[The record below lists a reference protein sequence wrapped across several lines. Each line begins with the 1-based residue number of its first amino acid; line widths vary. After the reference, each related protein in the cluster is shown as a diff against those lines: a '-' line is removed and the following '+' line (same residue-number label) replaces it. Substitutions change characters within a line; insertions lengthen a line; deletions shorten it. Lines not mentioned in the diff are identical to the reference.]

1 VTADIHSDPCD
12 PEDIMD
18 IKVLGPGCRNCV
30 LLEQRTREALD
41 ALGIDAEVEK
51 VTDPVAIV
59 AYGAMSTPGLVV
71 DDRLVLTGKV
81 PTARKL
87 AQLLDG

>member
-1 VTADIHSDPCD
+1 
-12 PEDIMD
+12 MD

-30 LLEQRTREALD
+30 LLEQRTRDALD

-59 AYGAMSTPGLVV
+59 GYGAMSTPGLVI

-81 PTARKL
+81 PTARRLVKL
-87 AQLLDG
+87 LEP